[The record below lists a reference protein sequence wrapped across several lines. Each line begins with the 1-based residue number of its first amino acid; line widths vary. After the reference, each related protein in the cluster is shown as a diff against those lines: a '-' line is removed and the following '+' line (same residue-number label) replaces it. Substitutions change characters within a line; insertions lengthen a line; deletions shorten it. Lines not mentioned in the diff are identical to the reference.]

1 MCLAAISDVYRG
13 CVWQVVY
20 STDCSFTV
28 LSLTQNYTRFFLKL
42 VRRHLYKPMSKACT
56 HVYTAVG
63 GAARPPGR
71 WQGSVGS
78 RSTSSGPN
86 LSAQT
91 PSCLR
96 HLSDLPKAV
105 RPPTW
110 NWPLVRPQGRFMTL
124 GLFTSV
130 GHWARFAALAGS
142 VAAVAVA
149 SWAYTTATEGKK
161 RRRYQ
166 RALEDVAKMK

>member
-1 MCLAAISDVYRG
+1 
-13 CVWQVVY
+13 
-20 STDCSFTV
+20 
-28 LSLTQNYTRFFLKL
+28 
-42 VRRHLYKPMSKACT
+42 
-56 HVYTAVG
+56 
-63 GAARPPGR
+63 
-71 WQGSVGS
+71 
-78 RSTSSGPN
+78 
-86 LSAQT
+86 
-91 PSCLR
+91 
-96 HLSDLPKAV
+96 
-105 RPPTW
+105 
-110 NWPLVRPQGRFMTL
+110 MTL